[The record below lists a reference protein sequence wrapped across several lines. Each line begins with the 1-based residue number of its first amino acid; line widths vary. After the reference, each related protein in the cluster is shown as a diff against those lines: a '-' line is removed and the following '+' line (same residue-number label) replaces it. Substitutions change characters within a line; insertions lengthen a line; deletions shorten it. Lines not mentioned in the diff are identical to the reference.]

1 MADAASA
8 ERAMLRVCRSG
19 LDITEL
25 QRQVLST
32 LRTAITIDAAY
43 FATADPESLL
53 ITGAVSEDPLIA
65 LAPLFLD
72 NELTGRDVNGFNELV
87 RTPGHVRSL
96 DTATRSEWTASPRYR
111 DIMRPNGLGDELRAA
126 LVVGGH
132 CWGYMCLHRL
142 DGGLG
147 FTDTDADL
155 LRRLA
160 PHIAHALRQAVL
172 LHRTLQE
179 VPLRPGVVLLDEA
192 MELVATTPE
201 ADELLPLIGHGST
214 RLPLPV
220 SVYTVAGALGTSDL
234 PPSVRVPATTGGW
247 LTLHASRLVSASE
260 SRIAVVVEP
269 AEPQSTL
276 GVLLAAYGL
285 TTRELDVA
293 RLVLRGDSTK
303 AISSS
308 LHISTHTVQDHLKSV
323 FDKVGV
329 RSRRDLVG
337 HLLTGQR
344 EP

>member
-65 LAPLFLD
+65 MAPLLLD
-72 NELTGRDVNGFNELV
+72 NELTGRDVNVFNELV

-142 DGGLG
+142 DVPPTEVGDGGN
-147 FTDTDADL
+147 
-155 LRRLA
+155 
-160 PHIAHALRQAVL
+160 
-172 LHRTLQE
+172 
-179 VPLRPGVVLLDEA
+179 
-192 MELVATTPE
+192 
-201 ADELLPLIGHGST
+201 
-214 RLPLPV
+214 
-220 SVYTVAGALGTSDL
+220 
-234 PPSVRVPATTGGW
+234 
-247 LTLHASRLVSASE
+247 
-260 SRIAVVVEP
+260 
-269 AEPQSTL
+269 
-276 GVLLAAYGL
+276 
-285 TTRELDVA
+285 TTRM
-293 RLVLRGDSTK
+293 
-303 AISSS
+303 I
-308 LHISTHTVQDHLKSV
+308 
-323 FDKVGV
+323 
-329 RSRRDLVG
+329 
-337 HLLTGQR
+337 LT
-344 EP
+344 